1 IVSAPT
7 SPPLV
12 LAIRNTTVGCVSIA
26 VEPPA
31 DMQGDLVGYHLL
43 LQRLNDNEP
52 RREFL
57 PANVSS
63 PYTVCR
69 LHARTSYALSV
80 EADNGFGKSPPARK
94 VFFTDE
100 TVPSGAPA
108 HIDVKPA
115 VGAPSITVSWRK
127 PSNATGHITRYHLY
141 HKVHGHAKWKVD
153 HLSVTR
159 PEQTSYKFEL
169 NGLEPST
176 KYHFRLSASSTK
188 GEGQRSVEHVV
199 MTDVPVPAAPEISS
213 LTFDCKNGIL
223 LQWNSNEGQSCEV
236 EITNETSTLRFN
248 TSASKLD
255 VIDLAL
261 HDEYKVRVM
270 CMVRS
275 IVDSR
280 VTLKGPWGNEQRFV
294 LSHQCSYQS
303 SVCSPNSKCMRLRD
317 STSPPRFSLLVA
329 ISALVLFVVLCFLII
344 YSLKGRCLDIK
355 MLIKKKEKCVYLE
368 ELSPLVYGLLDNVSD
383 STTCDD
389 IPVELFY
396 GYCEDLAR
404 NDNAK
409 YTSQFQIAPS
419 HSCAQLKV

>member
-1 IVSAPT
+1 
-7 SPPLV
+7 
-12 LAIRNTTVGCVSIA
+12 
-26 VEPPA
+26 
-31 DMQGDLVGYHLL
+31 
-43 LQRLNDNEP
+43 
-52 RREFL
+52 
-57 PANVSS
+57 
-63 PYTVCR
+63 
-69 LHARTSYALSV
+69 
-80 EADNGFGKSPPARK
+80 
-94 VFFTDE
+94 
-100 TVPSGAPA
+100 
-108 HIDVKPA
+108 
-115 VGAPSITVSWRK
+115 
-127 PSNATGHITRYHLY
+127 
-141 HKVHGHAKWKVD
+141 VHGHAKWKVD

-344 YSLKGRCLDIK
+344 YSLKGPLSRYK
-355 MLIKKKEKCVYLE
+355 NAHQE
-368 ELSPLVYGLLDNVSD
+368 EGKVRLPRGAQPSY

-409 YTSQFQIAPS
+409 YTSQFQ
-419 HSCAQLKV
+419 

>member
-1 IVSAPT
+1 
-7 SPPLV
+7 
-12 LAIRNTTVGCVSIA
+12 
-26 VEPPA
+26 
-31 DMQGDLVGYHLL
+31 
-43 LQRLNDNEP
+43 
-52 RREFL
+52 L

-199 MTDVPVPAAPEISS
+199 MTDVPVAQSRSTHASRGPNDEPFPVPAAPEISS

-248 TSASKLD
+248 TSAS
-255 VIDLAL
+255 
-261 HDEYKVRVM
+261 
-270 CMVRS
+270 
-275 IVDSR
+275 
-280 VTLKGPWGNEQRFV
+280 
-294 LSHQCSYQS
+294 
-303 SVCSPNSKCMRLRD
+303 
-317 STSPPRFSLLVA
+317 
-329 ISALVLFVVLCFLII
+329 
-344 YSLKGRCLDIK
+344 
-355 MLIKKKEKCVYLE
+355 
-368 ELSPLVYGLLDNVSD
+368 
-383 STTCDD
+383 
-389 IPVELFY
+389 
-396 GYCEDLAR
+396 
-404 NDNAK
+404 
-409 YTSQFQIAPS
+409 
-419 HSCAQLKV
+419 